1 MSTAGATQA
10 AAWTTVLGALGVV
23 AVSAFYATSPEPAVL
38 PVVPLD
44 LDAAMAGAASG
55 APSIPLIAAVG
66 MPADIL
72 TAAGATLL
80 AYGRF
85 YARGR
90 GAEAVGWL
98 LVAFAS
104 LFFLTTDTIAGAVLA
119 PIAKAGDRSAFLAV
133 KTLLDFCFVAGTI
146 GVVLG
151 AVFAGYANLGT
162 VNEMPR
168 APSFL
173 LLVTGVAG
181 LAASAATL
189 AGFSVPKPLG
199 ISVATAAALFALLAV
214 KIALEGRPKT

>member
-1 MSTAGATQA
+1 M
-10 AAWTTVLGALGVV
+10 
-23 AVSAFYATSPEPAVL
+23 
-38 PVVPLD
+38 PLD
-44 LDAAMAGAASG
+44 LEAAMAGAARG

-104 LFFLTTDTIAGAVLA
+104 LFFLTA
-119 PIAKAGDRSAFLAV
+119 
-133 KTLLDFCFVAGTI
+133 
-146 GVVLG
+146 
-151 AVFAGYANLGT
+151 
-162 VNEMPR
+162 
-168 APSFL
+168 
-173 LLVTGVAG
+173 GVAG

-189 AGFSVPKPLG
+189 AGFSAPKPLG
-199 ISVATAAALFALLAV
+199 LSVAAAAALFALLAV
-214 KIALEGRPKT
+214 KIAREGRPKT